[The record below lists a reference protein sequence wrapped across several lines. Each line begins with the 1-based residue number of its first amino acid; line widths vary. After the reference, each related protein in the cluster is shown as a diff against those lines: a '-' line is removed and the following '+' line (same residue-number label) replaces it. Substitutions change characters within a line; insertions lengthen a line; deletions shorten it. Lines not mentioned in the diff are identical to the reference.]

1 MEIRFKSITHERTED
16 APFIGALISA
26 VDCKFKCT
34 GCCNKDWKK
43 EPTFKLSAEEIIE
56 KIISNPLNQGIIFGG
71 LEWSLQAVELLEL
84 SKLAS
89 QNGLQVMIYTG
100 CEDLT
105 DFFTTVGRQLSKTG
119 GYKGSVGLLSKVV
132 GDGMFDMVGR
142 MTFDYF
148 IPDAYY
154 IKTGKYDAHKL
165 VDNNIEW
172 GVKLAS
178 SNQRLCKI
186 EKARDL

>member
-1 MEIRFKSITHERTED
+1 MEIRYKSITHERTED

-34 GCCNKDWKK
+34 GCCNRDWKK
-43 EPTFKLSAEEIIE
+43 EPTFKLSAEEII
-56 KIISNPLNQGIIFGG
+56 KQVLSNPLNQGIIFGG

-100 CEDLT
+100 CETLSE
-105 DFFTTVGRQLSKTG
+105 FFTTVGRQLSKTG
-119 GYKGSVGLLSKVV
+119 GYKSSVGLLSKVV
-132 GDGMFDMVGR
+132 GEGMFDMVGR
-142 MTFDYF
+142 MAFDFF
-148 IPDAYY
+148 IPETYY
-154 IKTGKYDAHKL
+154 IKTGRYEQIKL
-165 VDNNIEW
+165 VNDNIEF

-178 SNQRLCKI
+178 SNQRICKI
-186 EKARDL
+186 EKAR